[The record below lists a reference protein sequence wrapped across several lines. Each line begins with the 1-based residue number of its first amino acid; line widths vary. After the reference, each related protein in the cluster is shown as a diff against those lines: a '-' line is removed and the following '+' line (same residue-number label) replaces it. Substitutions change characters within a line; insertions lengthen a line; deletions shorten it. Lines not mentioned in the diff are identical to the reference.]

1 MTVEYSWDHRNRLT
15 AVVFKD
21 GQDVVV
27 KRVRYTYDV
36 NDMRIATEI
45 DANADG
51 TYESVERYAL
61 DGEHVAMVF
70 DDGGSLAERY
80 LYGPG
85 EDTVLAADIADSGQ
99 FATHW
104 YLADHQGSVRDVV
117 DDGGV
122 SLDHIV
128 YDSFGKIVSR
138 DNAALPLRFGYTG
151 RELAGEAGEG
161 MYYYRRRF
169 YDAPTG
175 RFLSQDPAGF
185 AAGDNNLYRYV
196 NNDPLDYTDPSGLCG
211 ENADKPWYDRAW
223 DWATGPT
230 SDSHLEAFGQGL
242 GDMVVGLGTSVKEI
256 GLVLYDTVRG
266 VGASIHYGVTGDPN
280 LLSSMEMYSEFAGRG
295 GKPRFA
301 EIAENTY
308 KKQGMAAAI
317 GSGAYEFGRAVP
329 VFGTGMRIG
338 DIINDTI
345 KNRKWT
351 PDNTRS
357 LGSSTGEVAMIVL
370 AARAAGGKIRFAGRG
385 KAPRVVPRKIVIR
398 KGAGRPFL
406 RRLAGKR
413 KAHALQANR
422 VKPMVKAP
430 KSISP
435 QSVNPRLTTRLSKW
449 RAYKAGGGDMQTWV
463 RRTNHHSW
471 GNGAK
476 SGFKQWHRR
485 VSGIEKHHIKP
496 KYLGGAA
503 NGPTVPLNKAYHQ
516 KITNEFRTRY
526 PYGQD
531 VPSPLNVQEIM
542 QKVYQKYPLP
552 PGAGQ

>member
-1 MTVEYSWDHRNRLT
+1 MSGYATDADNRLTSDGTYNYEYDAEGNRTRRITIATGETVEYSWDHRNRLT
-15 AVVFKD
+15 AVVFRD

-196 NNDPLDYTDPSGLCG
+196 NNDPLDYTDPSGL
-211 ENADKPWYDRAW
+211 
-223 DWATGPT
+223 
-230 SDSHLEAFGQGL
+230 
-242 GDMVVGLGTSVKEI
+242 
-256 GLVLYDTVRG
+256 
-266 VGASIHYGVTGDPN
+266 
-280 LLSSMEMYSEFAGRG
+280 
-295 GKPRFA
+295 
-301 EIAENTY
+301 
-308 KKQGMAAAI
+308 
-317 GSGAYEFGRAVP
+317 
-329 VFGTGMRIG
+329 
-338 DIINDTI
+338 
-345 KNRKWT
+345 
-351 PDNTRS
+351 
-357 LGSSTGEVAMIVL
+357 
-370 AARAAGGKIRFAGRG
+370 
-385 KAPRVVPRKIVIR
+385 
-398 KGAGRPFL
+398 
-406 RRLAGKR
+406 
-413 KAHALQANR
+413 
-422 VKPMVKAP
+422 
-430 KSISP
+430 
-435 QSVNPRLTTRLSKW
+435 
-449 RAYKAGGGDMQTWV
+449 
-463 RRTNHHSW
+463 
-471 GNGAK
+471 
-476 SGFKQWHRR
+476 
-485 VSGIEKHHIKP
+485 
-496 KYLGGAA
+496 
-503 NGPTVPLNKAYHQ
+503 
-516 KITNEFRTRY
+516 
-526 PYGQD
+526 
-531 VPSPLNVQEIM
+531 
-542 QKVYQKYPLP
+542 
-552 PGAGQ
+552 